1 MRTRTLLL
9 ILGTVAVAGLI
20 LTSLAVY
27 AQDQPGFQ
35 GGGQRP
41 QGRGDRGQW
50 MGMMARMGGG
60 TAIAVSGDSV
70 YVIYMGTLF
79 KFNADTLEEE
89 AQVRLQPEGMPM
101 GGPPM
106 APGAP
111 GGGAGQ

>member
-1 MRTRTLLL
+1 
-9 ILGTVAVAGLI
+9 VAGLV
-20 LTSLAVY
+20 LTSLAAY

-41 QGRGDRGQW
+41 QRGDRGQF

-60 TAIAVSGDSV
+60 AAIAVAGESV

-89 AQVRLQPEGMPM
+89 AQVRLQPQGLPM
-101 GGPPM
+101 GGRPG